1 MKKFVYTIIGM
12 IIAAIVII
20 TFIGCDGA
28 EVANPVETLDVTET
42 ETTESYVVI
51 TETSV
56 ITTTTTETTTATD
69 TTSSTTTTET
79 TSESTTIAVDESVN
93 VIDYNKVVNDSVNE
107 TVKEVEPITDTVIET
122 TTETVYTSSDATE
135 VEETDT
141 EVEETEPA
149 TNLTLVSTITELTYY
164 SGPTGCKGRYNR
176 TLANDYSIACN
187 SLPDGTIVHIESDN
201 GEINGDYRVD
211 DTGGMGNKVIDIFY
225 CSYNN
230 VPKNFKRD
238 GRISCTVWIV
248 EE

>member
-20 TFIGCDGA
+20 TFIGCDGV
-28 EVANPVETLDVTET
+28 EVVDPVETLDVTEI

-56 ITTTTTETTTATD
+56 ITTTTTETTTTD
-69 TTSSTTTTET
+69 TTSSTTDITSS
-79 TSESTTIAVDESVN
+79 TSESTITVDESVI
-93 VIDYNKVVNDSVNE
+93 VIEYEAVDSVNE
-107 TVKEVEPITDTVIET
+107 TVKEVESVTDTAIET
-122 TTETVYTSSDATE
+122 ITETVHTSSDVTE
-135 VEETDT
+135 VEETDA
-141 EVEETEPA
+141 EVETEA
-149 TNLTLVSTITELTYY
+149 TTNLTLVSTITELTYY

>member
-20 TFIGCDGA
+20 TFIGCDGV

-56 ITTTTTETTTATD
+56 ITTTTTETTTTD
-69 TTSSTTTTET
+69 TTSSNTTTET
-79 TSESTTIAVDESVN
+79 TSESTTTTVDESVI
-93 VIDYNKVVNDSVNE
+93 VIDYNKVVYDSANE
-107 TVKEVEPITDTVIET
+107 TVKEVESVTDTVTET
-122 TTETVYTSSDATE
+122 TTETTVYTSFDTTE
-135 VEETDT
+135 AEET

-164 SGPTGCKGRYNR
+164 SGPNGCKGKYNR

-211 DTGGMGNKVIDIFY
+211 DTGGMGDKVIDIFY

-230 VPKNFKRD
+230 VPKNFKRE

-248 EE
+248 EEE